1 MLLPH
6 NFSCKMFK
14 CKCSLYCYCAWM
26 RVCVC
31 VCLCECCWFKYFSQ
45 NLAPVAM
52 LTGISTKWSI
62 LFSLD
67 RSHRRHIQLQF
78 MILFFL
84 LKIFHVYLCLYFV
97 FQCMRTT
104 KTIYANSKWIQCLL
118 FYIGKIWIR
127 IERQWWW
134 CIAYD

>member
-1 MLLPH
+1 MQNVQVQMQFVLLLCM
-6 NFSCKMFK
+6 NACM
-14 CKCSLYCYCAWM
+14 
-26 RVCVC
+26 CVC
-31 VCLCECCWFKYFSQ
+31 VCLWECCWFKYFSQ

-84 LKIFHVYLCLYFV
+84 LKFFHVYLCLYFV